1 MPPGT
6 LPAEQQRGV
15 EPGIDQPREQADPGQ
30 PTGRPEDGMIGPARP
45 LCEREPAEWLLD
57 QAEVQGLARRRRLRR
72 EDRRIELAVRSEE
85 PGMALL
91 RAHEQVAFRDVWL
104 DGGREEQLTGRVADD
119 RLVGAQE
126 LEIGRHSP
134 SAPRGV
140 GADGPGSPRPNAART
155 AGWFR

>member
-1 MPPGT
+1 MT
-6 LPAEQQRGV
+6 
-15 EPGIDQPREQADPGQ
+15 
-30 PTGRPEDGMIGPARP
+30 GPARP
-45 LCEREPAEWLLD
+45 LGEREPAERLLD
-57 QAEVQGLARRRRLRR
+57 QAQVERLARSAPSGVA
-72 EDRRIELAVRSEE
+72 RIDVVELAARARSRAWPSCE
-85 PGMALL
+85 PTSKI
-91 RAHEQVAFRDVWL
+91 AFGDVWL
-104 DGGREEQLTGRVADD
+104 DGGREEQLAGRVADD